1 MRITGVQ
8 FHKIN
13 IPFEAPMLW
22 SGGVNR
28 SWTRIV
34 VRMQTDEGIERL
46 QQLLAQVDVV
56 DDLGGEQVG
65 EVAGV
70 GCPLHHVEDFA
81 GEDGAGFRELAGKFL
96 DVLNK

>member
-1 MRITGVQ
+1 MRITGVR

-34 VRMQTDEGIERL
+34 VRMQTDEGIEGIAETCGGDATL
-46 QQLLAQVDVV
+46 VQL
-56 DDLGGEQVG
+56 DDARSGTSSARTRSTASGS
-65 EVAGV
+65 
-70 GCPLHHVEDFA
+70 
-81 GEDGAGFRELAGKFL
+81 
-96 DVLNK
+96 